1 MREDILRRFTSYL
14 DQAMA
19 QGEHVPEADAEIL
32 SRVREDQSGAAEVGD
47 LYAVWAELTA
57 VTQEV
62 KLQSRGFKQLHE
74 AVTALLPL
82 SARIDALEAE
92 LLPAIR
98 RATDQAGRAARER
111 ETEIERRSQAESID
125 VLLDV
130 RERLQRSLDAFARAQ
145 ESNVSVFTRF
155 MQILRFDAPSAFFT
169 TLREGYALSLER
181 IDDYLEKHLVY
192 PVDCLGAPFD
202 ARRMRAAALEVTD
215 RVPEGTVLEIFRPG
229 YERCGEIHRFA
240 EVKVAKLKG

>member
-14 DQAMA
+14 DQAL
-19 QGEHVPEADAEIL
+19 GEEEHLPGDGADIRA
-32 SRVREDQSGAAEVGD
+32 RVTEDQNGAAEAGD

-74 AVTALLPL
+74 AVTALLP
-82 SARIDALEAE
+82 
-92 LLPAIR
+92 AIR

-111 ETEIERRSQAESID
+111 EAEIERRYQAESID

-130 RERLQRSLDAFARAQ
+130 RDRLQRSLDAIARAQ
-145 ESNVSVFTRF
+145 ESGANIFTRF
-155 MQILRFDAPSAFFT
+155 IRMLRFDPTSVLCT

-181 IDDYLEKHLVY
+181 IDDYLEKRSVF

-229 YERCGEIHRFA
+229 YERGGEIHRLA
-240 EVKVAKLKG
+240 EVKVAKLKGQ

>member
-1 MREDILRRFTSYL
+1 MREEIMRRFASYL
-14 DQAMA
+14 DQALA
-19 QGEHVPEADAEIL
+19 EEEDAPGVGAEIL
-32 SRVREDQSGAAEVGD
+32 ARVADDQSDAAEVGD

-82 SARIDALEAE
+82 GSRIDALEAE
-92 LLPAIR
+92 LAPAIR

-111 ETEIERRSQAESID
+111 EAEIERRSQAESID

-130 RERLQRSLDAFARAQ
+130 RERLQRSLDAVAHAGDRRPSMFARLVRMFRA
-145 ESNVSVFTRF
+145 
-155 MQILRFDAPSAFFT
+155 DPSPALVAA
-169 TLREGYALSLER
+169 LREGYALSLER
-181 IDDYLEKHLVY
+181 IDDFLEKRRVY
-192 PVDCLGAPFD
+192 PVECLGAPFD

-215 RVPEGTVLEIFRPG
+215 RVPEGTVLEVFRPG
-229 YERCGEIHRFA
+229 YERCGEIHRLA
-240 EVKVAKLKG
+240 EVKVAKQKG